1 MTIDFDPIGN
11 AVDSGR
17 VQTALGFNR
26 ARLNALVTA
35 NYNHGVVTTNY
46 DHGVGAALPR
56 PVGVLGGTMIWD
68 VHELEAALPAILEAR
83 QNVKRNAPRI
93 EREPVTF
100 EALAARRED
109 YEGIP
114 HVLGLM
120 DAEMIAEHFGV
131 APRYP
136 GEWAERKKLLPPPVG
151 VVGAPAKTT
160 KSPRQR
166 RVWAVEDVKA
176 HEEQIL
182 KHLARRRELAER
194 R

>member
-1 MTIDFDPIGN
+1 MTIDFDPIGY

-17 VQTALGFNR
+17 VQAALGFNR
-26 ARLNALVTA
+26 ARLNALVTSNC
-35 NYNHGVVTTNY
+35 NY
-46 DHGVGAALPR
+46 GVGAALPQ
-56 PVGVLGGTMIWD
+56 PVGVLGGAMVWHVRD
-68 VHELEAALPAILEAR
+68 LEAALPAILEAR
-83 QNVKRNAPRI
+83 RNIKRNGPRI
-93 EREPVTF
+93 DREPVTLA
-100 EALAARRED
+100 ALAARRD
-109 YEGIP
+109 DHEGVP

-151 VVGAPAKTT
+151 VVGAPSKTT
-160 KSPRQR
+160 KAPRQR
-166 RVWAVEDVKA
+166 RVWAVEGVKA